1 MNYDWLDC
9 NSWNPE
15 LLIDKRPLTEASVE
29 PVEPVQ
35 RISTAHESE
44 YNYFDWIYQ
53 GYEIGGEG

>member
-1 MNYDWLDC
+1 MESNWISC
-9 NSWNPE
+9 RSWDPT
-15 LLIDKRPLTEASVE
+15 LLVERRPLTEASVE

-35 RISTAHESE
+35 RISTVHESE